1 MRRRDNRQ
9 VLVMLATS
17 VLILCVLHPYPGYIC
32 MGLESLICL
41 LLFSVL
47 ILFIARQAAA
57 LYDAVLASALCF
69 AGFVFLDTPSRQLM
83 EDVSADTFSIGD
95 PVLPFRFQL
104 PPLSPYRPS

>member
-1 MRRRDNRQ
+1 MERQDNRQ

-17 VLILCVLHPYPGYIC
+17 VLVLCVLHPYPGYIC

-47 ILFIARQAAA
+47 ILFIAKQTAA
-57 LYDAVLASALCF
+57 LYDRLLASALCF
-69 AGFVFLDTPSRQLM
+69 AGYVFVNTASRRLV
-83 EDVSADTFSIGD
+83 EDVSADTFSIRD

-104 PPLSPYRPS
+104 PPPALSA

>member
-1 MRRRDNRQ
+1 MKRQDNRQ
-9 VLVMLATS
+9 ILGMLATS

-47 ILFIARQAAA
+47 ILFIAKQAAA
-57 LYDAVLASALCF
+57 LYNLVLASALCF
-69 AGFVFLDTPSRQLM
+69 AGFVFVDTARRQLI

-95 PVLPFRFQL
+95 PILPFRFQL
-104 PPLSPYRPS
+104 PPPALSA

>member
-1 MRRRDNRQ
+1 MRRQDNRQ

-17 VLILCVLHPYPGYIC
+17 VLILCLLHPYPGYIC

-47 ILFIARQAAA
+47 ILFIAKQTAA
-57 LYDAVLASALCF
+57 LYDLVLASALCF
-69 AGFVFLDTPSRQLM
+69 AGYVFVDTASRWFM
-83 EDVSADTFSIGD
+83 DDVSPDTFSIGD

-104 PPLSPYRPS
+104 PPPSLSA